1 MTQVE
6 VPQRLEDKTIQPI
19 PPSERHG
26 SARDLFTI
34 WFGSNIMVLTV
45 VTGALGTAVFKLP
58 LWLTVIGI
66 LVGNLLGAVLM
77 ALHSAQGPRLGV
89 PQMVQSRGQFGSYGA
104 LLITTLVVLMYI
116 GFFASNLILAGQ
128 SLVAVGL
135 PVGTSTGIVV
145 VGVVAVIATIFGYD
159 LIHAYT
165 RIMTYLSGAA
175 LLLAFVW
182 IVAVHGLPAGFASH
196 GTVSIAG
203 FMGTVTASA
212 LWQVAYAPYVSDY
225 SRYMP
230 ADTGARPAFWSS
242 YAGCSL
248 GSILPMILGAIVGVA
263 VGEDVVTGLDQL
275 TGPVG
280 PVIIL
285 IFSLGIAATNS
296 MNLYCGVLSTLTVGQ
311 TFAPAWS
318 PGRFTRAI
326 TATVLFALSLIAA
339 LAGQDNFMANWLN
352 FITLLMTVLVPWTAI
367 NLVDYYLLRHGDYDV
382 ESFFRA
388 DGGIYGRVNVPAVSC
403 YVIGAV
409 IQLPFV
415 STTMYTGPVATA
427 LGGVDLS
434 WIVGLAVISPL
445 YYFWAKAAMQRS
457 AAAVPSS
464 ALA

>member
-1 MTQVE
+1 M
-6 VPQRLEDKTIQPI
+6 
-19 PPSERHG
+19 
-26 SARDLFTI
+26 
-34 WFGSNIMVLTV
+34 TV
-45 VTGALGTAVFKLP
+45 VA
-58 LWLTVIGI
+58 I

-77 ALHSAQGPRLGV
+77 ALHSAQGPQLGV

-104 LLITTLVVLMYI
+104 LLVTVLVVLMYI
-116 GFFASNLILAGQ
+116 GFFASNLVLAGQ
-128 SLVAVGL
+128 SLVAAGL

-145 VGVVAVIATIFGYD
+145 VGVVAVVAVIFGYD
-159 LIHAYT
+159 LIHTYT
-165 RIMTYLSGAA
+165 RILTYLSGAA
-175 LLLAFVW
+175 LLVAFVW
-182 IVAVHGLPAGFASH
+182 IIGVHGLPEGFASH
-196 GTVSIAG
+196 GSVSIAG

-263 VGEDVVTGLDQL
+263 VGEDVVAGLDQL

-280 PVIIL
+280 PAIIL

-318 PGRFTRAI
+318 PGRVVRAV
-326 TATVLFALSLIAA
+326 TATVLFLLSLIAA
-339 LAGQDNFMANWLN
+339 LAGQNNFMANWLN

-388 DGGIYGRVNVPAVSC
+388 DGGIYGRVNVPAVCC
-403 YVIGAV
+403 YIIGAV

-415 STTMYTGPVATA
+415 STTMYTGPAATA
-427 LGGVDLS
+427 MGGVDLS

-445 YYFWAKAAMQRS
+445 YYVWAKAAMRRS
-457 AAAVPSS
+457 ASAVVPSPES
-464 ALA
+464 TDAALI